1 MNLSHQKSLMQKW
14 RQVFQCIT
22 GIALVVLMASCAS
35 TQLVSENGQAQP
47 SKSTKNFGV
56 LSQVD
61 PFESFNRKAYEF
73 NENLD
78 NIALKPV
85 AQAYKKYTPDLFRTG
100 VSNFFFNLSSVWTVV
115 NNILQGHGQAAAEGV
130 IRVGVNTIFGFVGV
144 FDIASEMNIDR
155 HKADFG
161 QTLGRWGVPPGPY
174 LVIPILG
181 PSTLR
186 DSLASTVIAKGD
198 LVWQLED
205 VSLRNSLYAFRAI
218 DQRANLLNATNMLD
232 DSALDKY
239 TFSRDIFL
247 QLRMNEVEQAV
258 GHSMNS
264 DEYLEDLPVQ
274 TPPNELPAPQ
284 QTPDTQSQEIKTL
297 LNQTGGK
304 TEVLKSPLFATEN
317 VTQESGTEQNNSQ
330 PELVT
335 SISLIQEESLLQH

>member
-1 MNLSHQKSLMQKW
+1 MSLCHPTNLKQKW
-14 RQVFQCIT
+14 RQAFQGIT
-22 GIALVVLMASCAS
+22 VGALVVLMASCAS
-35 TQLVSENGQAQP
+35 TQLVSDNGQVQTN
-47 SKSTKNFGV
+47 KSSKNFGV

-100 VSNFFFNLSSVWTVV
+100 VSNFFFNLSSVWTVI

-144 FDIASEMNIDR
+144 FDIASEMNIER

-174 LVIPILG
+174 LVIPVLG

-198 LVWQLED
+198 LVWQLEQ

-247 QLRMNEVEQAV
+247 QLRMNEVEQAL
-258 GHSMNS
+258 GHSLS
-264 DEYLEDLPVQ
+264 GDEYLEDLPLQ
-274 TPPNELPAPQ
+274 TPTNELPAPQ
-284 QTPDTQSQEIKTL
+284 QTPNTQTQEIKTL
-297 LNQTGGK
+297 QNQTDVK
-304 TEVLKSPLFATEN
+304 TEVLMPSLSATEN
-317 VTQESGTEQNNSQ
+317 IIQELGVDQKGPQ
-330 PELVT
+330 LELVT
-335 SISLIQEESLLQH
+335 TISLSQEDSLSQH